1 MNSPLGS
8 LSSVERCQR
17 WLDAA
22 DEAAV
27 QSLASMLKEFGCC
40 FSGIADDERR

>member
-8 LSSVERCQR
+8 FSSVERCQR
-17 WLDAA
+17 SLGAA
-22 DEAAV
+22 DGAAI
-27 QSLASMLKEFGCC
+27 QSLASMLKEYGRC